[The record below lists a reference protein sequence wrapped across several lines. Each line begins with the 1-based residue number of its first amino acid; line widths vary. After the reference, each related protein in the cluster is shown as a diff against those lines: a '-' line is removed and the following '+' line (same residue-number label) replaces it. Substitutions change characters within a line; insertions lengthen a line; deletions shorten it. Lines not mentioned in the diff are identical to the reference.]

1 VWLFASCVRVFVDQ
15 FVTKKGRVGRMF
27 VCLCGCMKSIACF
40 FALVILCLL
49 SACQSTPDSSYANNP
64 TDSGSR
70 FSYYSLPSSRM
81 AEQNVDLDD

>member
-1 VWLFASCVRVFVDQ
+1 MKIISTLLAVAS
-15 FVTKKGRVGRMF
+15 G
-27 VCLCGCMKSIACF
+27 
-40 FALVILCLL
+40 LL
-49 SACQSTPDSSYANNP
+49 LQACQSTSESSYANNP

>member
-1 VWLFASCVRVFVDQ
+1 MKIISC
-15 FVTKKGRVGRMF
+15 
-27 VCLCGCMKSIACF
+27 LIA
-40 FALVILCLL
+40 LSSGLLL
-49 SACQSTPDSSYANNP
+49 SACQSTPESSYANNP